1 MTDTAPIPINN
12 RQVKSKKRVAD
23 FGEVF
28 TGEREVN
35 AMLGLLPE
43 TIWHNITATFLEPA
57 CGNGN
62 FLAEILS
69 RKLSLVLKSAQIN
82 KSQKSPKYSKFYYER
97 NAIYAISSIY
107 GIEIL
112 SDNCIECRKRLLDI
126 STKHYQTHFKE
137 IDDKVIKTAEFLLNK
152 NIINGDA
159 LTLKDLNDSP
169 IIFSEWKFINDT
181 QINRRDYIYRDLIDK
196 ASERELPL
204 FSDLGEPAYIPT
216 PIKEYNPIHFLT
228 LFEQG

>member
-1 MTDTAPIPINN
+1 MNDTAYQDDKPTNQ

-28 TGEREVN
+28 TAEREVN
-35 AMLGLLPE
+35 AMLGLLPD

-69 RKLSLVLKSAQIN
+69 RKLNLVLKSAQIN
-82 KSQKSPKYSKFYYER
+82 KSQKSPKYSKSDYER

-126 STKHYQTHFKE
+126 FTKHYQTYFKE

-152 NIINGDA
+152 NIVNGNA
-159 LTLKDLNDSP
+159 LTLKDLNGNS
-169 IIFSEWKFINDT
+169 IVFSEWKVIGYT
-181 QINRRDYIYRDLIDK
+181 LIKRRDYVYENLVEKLDN
-196 ASERELPL
+196 AS
-204 FSDLGEPAYIPT
+204 
-216 PIKEYNPIHFLT
+216 PIGRGFIAKPIADYPETYFLKIS
-228 LFEQG
+228 EQENEI